1 MYTRGFKSAR
11 ALLLVVCMG
20 SVLPV
25 WSQSTSSG
33 TLAGSVTDPSN
44 AVVPGA
50 TVALT
55 DSSTN
60 IARTTST
67 NKEGRYIFVDVT
79 PGVYSISVTKS
90 GFATSKTEKHEVKV
104 GESLTLN
111 LSLQVGG
118 ANVVVEVSAT
128 GTELQTM
135 NATVG
140 NTVTAL
146 AIDNLPSIG
155 RDVNT
160 FIELQP
166 GVSAGGDVAGAV
178 NDQSYFSLDGGNNS
192 NDMDGSGGVY
202 TAGQQNLVIGDPTG
216 GMSTQ
221 SFTFSAPSGVLPT
234 PADSVEEFKVNTA
247 GQTADFNSSAGAEI
261 QIVTKRGTS
270 SFHGTAYEYYKDNN
284 WSSNAWANNQNNWEG
299 VAQCGAPN
307 CGHIG
312 LPSYHYSRFGG
323 AIGGPVT
330 NKEILGG
337 KTFFFYN
344 YEGFRYPNSETITR
358 NVPSPALRLG
368 LLTNAATGTIA
379 YNLNNAPVVFNG
391 VTYAANYGCAGAP
404 GGKCDPLGLGLN
416 PLVSQIWNKYEPQSN
431 STCAGGQ
438 YLCDN
443 ANVLGFAAN
452 LSVPITSNFDVARI
466 DHDFGSKNHFMTSW
480 RYYKM
485 NLASDSQIDIG
496 GFFPGD
502 TLGTPASQAGNP
514 IRDWYLVAGLTTNI
528 TTNTTN
534 DIHYSYLRNWWAWSR
549 AGAPPQIPGLGG
561 ALELDG
567 GQQETQDLGPFNV
580 NNGDI
585 RRRFWDGHDNMFR
598 DDISMLKGN
607 HLFQFGGT
615 YQHNWDY
622 HQRND
627 SGGTINAFPVYEL
640 GNTTNGSGMGALA
653 YPCAT
658 TSTISTTPKTCD
670 SLYANVLGV
679 LSIASQMFARSG
691 ASLTLDPPLSNAFDQ
706 STIPYYNVYFSDTW
720 HMKPTLTFTYG
731 LGWALEMPPVEA
743 NGKQAV
749 LVDAA
754 NQPVTTLGYLAN
766 IKTAALQG
774 NVYNPEVGF
783 ALVGNASN
791 GLKYPYNPFYGEFS
805 PRVAVA
811 WNPRFDGDSI
821 GGKLFGHD
829 STVVRGGYG
838 RVYGRTNGVVQVLV
852 PLLGLGLEQPVACN
866 SNLASVGSP
875 GNWACGAS
883 LAGTY
888 SNGFRVGSTVSST
901 GGPTVPL
908 VSNVSTTLPQPA
920 YPGFNN
926 TFSSNPE
933 GLDPNF
939 RANAIDSFDFTIQRQ
954 ISRRVTLEVGY
965 IGRRITHEYQPV
977 ELNPVPYMMTLGGQQ
992 FKQAYANLV
1001 TQYCGGLKG
1010 LAAGGCAGASTTGPT
1025 PVTPQPFFETAL
1037 KGTGYCNG
1045 FTSCTAAVA
1054 SNEGAAYGAG
1064 CTPSAACPAVNI
1076 ATGNLNNAQVWGIW
1090 SDLDSGVGCPTG
1102 GCTVLPG
1109 VGNVG
1114 GFAFPRSLQSTPI
1127 PATCAALG
1135 QGGLGNNG
1143 CTGSYT
1149 DGAFLNASIGYGN
1162 YNAGFVSLKMADW
1175 RGLTLQN
1182 NFTWSK
1188 ALGVGAQAQSSSV
1201 LTALDPFN
1209 LQEQY
1214 GRQAWD
1220 RKFIYNVFLVYQPP
1234 FFKGQSGFIGRA
1246 LGGWTFAT
1254 IFAAGSG
1261 VPTQVGTTYSDYQG
1275 FGACDGIGCGDYDM
1289 ENAVPIGSV
1298 PNRHAYYCPGNTYS
1312 GFCSTQTNGFPV
1324 NYFPNG
1330 VLQASNWRNPILG
1343 IDNRDGGSGILGGL
1357 AYWNMDFSIKKSI
1370 RVAEGISLEFQ
1381 GVFANVL
1388 NHNQWTD
1395 NYLGLYNTAGFGA
1408 LGFNTA
1414 PDNGIGVNGE
1424 AEPRNIQLGARVRF

>member
-1 MYTRGFKSAR
+1 MHIRSLKLALV
-11 ALLLVVCMG
+11 LLLVVSMG
-20 SVLPV
+20 GARLA
-25 WSQSTSSG
+25 WAQSTSSG
-33 TLAGSVTDPSN
+33 TVAGTITDPSG
-44 AVVPGA
+44 AVIGGA
-50 TVALT
+50 MVSLT
-55 DSSTN
+55 DTATN
-60 IARTTST
+60 VTRTATT
-67 NKEGRYIFVDVT
+67 NASGRYYYADVT
-79 PGVYSISVTKS
+79 PGTYTITVAKT
-90 GFATSKTEKHEVKV
+90 GFSTAKAEKQVIQV
-104 GESLTLN
+104 GLALTTN
-111 LSLQVGG
+111 LVLQVGA
-118 ANVVVEVSAT
+118 ANVVVEVSAV
-128 GTELQTM
+128 GNELQTM

-140 NTVTAL
+140 NTVPSI
-146 AIDNLPSIG
+146 AIENLPSVG

-202 TAGQQNLVIGDPTG
+202 TGTQQNMVIGDPTG

-221 SFTFSAPSGVLPT
+221 SFTFSVPSGVLPT

-299 VAQCGAPN
+299 VAQCGAPD

-312 LPSYHYSRFGG
+312 LPAYHYSRFGG
-323 AIGGPVT
+323 ALGGPLT
-330 NKEILGG
+330 PKQFLGG

-368 LLTNAATGTIA
+368 LLTDASTGAIA
-379 YNLNNAPVVFNG
+379 YNLNNTPVTFNG
-391 VTYAANYGCAGAP
+391 VTYAANFGCAGAP
-404 GGKCDPLGLGLN
+404 GGTCDPLALGLN
-416 PLVSQIWNKYEPQSN
+416 PLVSQVWSKYEPQSN

-438 YLCDN
+438 HLCDS

-452 LSVPITSNFDVARI
+452 LSLPTTSNFDVARI
-466 DHDFGSKNHFMTSW
+466 DHDFGSKNHFMASW

-485 NLASDSQIDIG
+485 NLASDNQVDIG

-502 TLGTPASQAGNP
+502 TLGTPASQSSDP

-534 DIHYSYLRNWWAWSR
+534 DIHYSFLRNWWAWSR
-549 AGAPPQIPGLGG
+549 AGAPPQLPGLGG
-561 ALELDG
+561 ALELDS
-567 GQQETQDLGPFNV
+567 GQSNVQDLGPFNV
-580 NNGDI
+580 DNQSI

-615 YQHNWDY
+615 YQHNWNY

-640 GNTTNGSGMGALA
+640 GNTTNGSGMGTLA

-679 LSIASQMFARSG
+679 VSIASQMFARSG
-691 ASLTLDPPLSNAFDQ
+691 ASLTLNPPLSNAFDQ

-720 HMKPTLTFTYG
+720 HVKPTLTFTYG
-731 LGWALEMPPVEA
+731 LGYALEMPPVEA
-743 NGKQAV
+743 QGKQTV

-754 NQPVTTLGYLAN
+754 DEPLSTEAYLDN
-766 IKTAALQG
+766 VKKAALAGQ
-774 NVYNPEVGF
+774 VYNPEMGF
-783 ALVGNASN
+783 ALVGNTAN

-805 PRVAVA
+805 PRAALA
-811 WNPRFDGDSI
+811 WNPHFAPDSMAGRI
-821 GGKLFGHD
+821 FGSQD
-829 STVVRGGYG
+829 TVLRGGYG
-838 RVYGRTNGVVQVLV
+838 RQYGRTNGVVQVLV

-866 SNLASVGSP
+866 SNLVGSAP
-875 GNWACGAS
+875 GSWACGSS

-888 SNGFRVGSTVSST
+888 SNGFRVGQTASAT

-908 VSNVSTTLPQPA
+908 ISLASPTLPQPT

-933 GLDPNF
+933 GLDPSF
-939 RANAIDSFDFTIQRQ
+939 RASAIDAFDLTLQRQ
-954 ISRRVTLEVGY
+954 LSHRVTLELGY

-992 FKQAYANLV
+992 FKQAYANVVL
-1001 TQYCGGLKG
+1001 QYCGGLAG
-1010 LAAGGCAGASTTGPT
+1010 LAGGGCGGTAGPNPSA
-1025 PVTPQPFFETAL
+1025 VTAQPFFEQAL
-1037 KGTGYCNG
+1037 KGTGYCNA
-1045 FTSCTAAVA
+1045 FSSCTAAVVA
-1054 SNEGAAYGAG
+1054 NEGASG
-1064 CTPSAACPAVNI
+1064 TN
-1076 ATGNLNNAQVWGIW
+1076 NLGNAQVWGIW
-1090 SDLDSGVGCPTG
+1090 SDLDSGIGCPPG
-1102 GCTVLPG
+1102 GCTV
-1109 VGNVG
+1109 VNGNVG
-1114 GFAFPRSLQSTPI
+1114 AFNFPRSLQSTPI
-1127 PATCAALG
+1127 PSTC
-1135 QGGLGNNG
+1135 NG
-1143 CTGSYT
+1143 VTTIGCSGAFT
-1149 DGAFLNASIGYGN
+1149 DGAFQNASIGYGN
-1162 YNAGFVSLKMADW
+1162 YNAGFVSVKMADW
-1175 RGLTLQN
+1175 RGVTMQS

-1188 ALGVGAQAQSSSV
+1188 ALGLGAQAQSSSV

-1214 GRQAWD
+1214 GRQPWD
-1220 RKFIYNVFLVYQPP
+1220 RKIVYNTLLVYQPP
-1234 FFKGQSGFIGRA
+1234 FYKGQSGFLGRA
-1246 LGGWTFAT
+1246 LGGWTFST
-1254 IFAAGSG
+1254 VFAAGSG
-1261 VPTQVGTTYSDYQG
+1261 VPTQVGTTFSDYQG
-1275 FGACDGIGCGDYDM
+1275 FGGCDGIGCGDYDM
-1289 ENAVPIGSV
+1289 ENAVPLGPV
-1298 PNRHAYYCPGNTYS
+1298 PSRHAYHCPGNTYS

-1343 IDNRDGGSGILGGL
+1343 IDSRDGGAGILGGL

-1370 RVAEGISLEFQ
+1370 RVTEGVSLEFQ

-1395 NYLGLYNTAGFGA
+1395 NYLGLYDTAGFGA
-1408 LGFNTA
+1408 LGYNTA

-1424 AEPRNIQLGARVRF
+1424 AEPRNIELGARVRF

>member
-1 MYTRGFKSAR
+1 MQIRSLKLALV
-11 ALLLVVCMG
+11 LLLVIGVG
-20 SVLPV
+20 SASPL
-25 WSQSTSSG
+25 WAQSASSG
-33 TLAGSVTDPSN
+33 TVAGTITDPSG
-44 AVVPGA
+44 AVVAGA
-50 TVALT
+50 TVSLT
-55 DSSTN
+55 DTATN
-60 IARTTST
+60 VSRAATTNAT
-67 NKEGRYIFVDVT
+67 GRYYYGDVK
-79 PGVYSISVTKS
+79 PGTYTVTVAKA
-90 GFATSKTEKHEVKV
+90 GFSTAQAEHQVV
-104 GESLTLN
+104 
-111 LSLQVGG
+111 QVGLG
-118 ANVVVEVSAT
+118 LTVNLALQIGGTNVVVEVSSV
-128 GTELQTM
+128 GNELQTM

-140 NTVTAL
+140 NTVPQI

-202 TAGQQNLVIGDPTG
+202 TAGQQNMVIGDPTG

-221 SFTFSAPSGVLPT
+221 SFTYSAPSGVLPT

-284 WSSNAWANNQNNWEG
+284 WSSNAWGNNQNNWQG
-299 VAQCGAPN
+299 TAQCGAPN

-323 AIGGPVT
+323 ALGGPLT
-330 NKEILGG
+330 SKEFLGG

-368 LLTNAATGTIA
+368 LLTNAATGAIA
-379 YNLNNAPVVFNG
+379 YNLNNTPVTFNG
-391 VTYAANYGCAGAP
+391 VPYAANYGCAKALL
-404 GGKCDPLGLGLN
+404 GKCDPLGLGLN

-438 YLCDN
+438 NLCDN

-452 LSVPITSNFDVARI
+452 LSEPTTSNFDVARI
-466 DHDFGSKNHFMTSW
+466 DHDFGSKNHFMASW

-485 NLASDSQIDIG
+485 DLASDSEVDIG

-534 DIHYSYLRNWWAWSR
+534 DVHYSFLRNWWAWSR

-561 ALELDG
+561 ALGLDDA
-567 GQQETQDLGPFNV
+567 QSETQDLAPFNV
-580 NNGDI
+580 DNQNI

-598 DDISMLKGN
+598 DDVSTLKGN

-615 YQHNWDY
+615 YQHNWNY

-640 GNTTNGSGMGALA
+640 GNTTNGSGMGTLA

-658 TSTISTTPKTCD
+658 TATISTTPKTCD

-679 LSIASQMFARSG
+679 VSVASQMFARSG
-691 ASLTLDPPLSNAFDQ
+691 SNLSLLPSLSNAFDK

-731 LGWALEMPPVEA
+731 LGYALEMPPVEQD
-743 NGKQAV
+743 GKQTV
-749 LVDAA
+749 LVDSADE
-754 NQPVTTLGYLAN
+754 PLSTGTYLN
-766 IKTAALQG
+766 NVKKAALAGQ
-774 NVYNPEVGF
+774 VYNPEMGF
-783 ALVGNASN
+783 ALVGNTAN

-805 PRVAVA
+805 PRVALA
-811 WNPRFDGDSI
+811 WNPHFDADSL
-821 GGKLFGHD
+821 GGKIFGTQD
-829 STVVRGGYG
+829 TVLRGGYG
-838 RVYGRTNGVVQVLV
+838 RQYGRTNGVVQVLV

-866 SNLASVGSP
+866 SNLVGSTP
-875 GNWACGAS
+875 GSWACGGS

-888 SNGFRVGSTVSST
+888 SNGFRVGQTTSAS

-908 VSNVSTTLPQPA
+908 IALASPTLPQPA

-926 TFSSNPE
+926 SFSSNPE

-939 RANAIDSFDFTIQRQ
+939 RASAIDAFDVTLQRQ
-954 ISRRVTLEVGY
+954 LSHRVTLELGY

-992 FKQAYANLV
+992 FKQAYANMVL
-1001 TQYCGGLKG
+1001 QYCGGLSG
-1010 LAAGGCAGASTTGPT
+1010 LAGGGCGGKAGPNPGA
-1025 PVTPQPFFETAL
+1025 VTPQPFFERAL
-1037 KGTGYCNG
+1037 KGTGYCNT
-1045 FTSCTAAVA
+1045 FSSCTAAVVA
-1054 SNEGAAYGAG
+1054 NEGASG
-1064 CTPSAACPAVNI
+1064 
-1076 ATGNLNNAQVWGIW
+1076 TGNLTNAQVWGLW
-1090 SDLDSGVGCPTG
+1090 SDLDSGVGCPMG
-1102 GCTVLPG
+1102 GCVD
-1109 VGNVG
+1109 VNGNVG
-1114 GFAFPRSLQSTPI
+1114 AFNFPRSLQSTPI
-1127 PATCAALG
+1127 PSTCNAA
-1135 QGGLGNNG
+1135 NTIG
-1143 CTGSYT
+1143 CSGAFT
-1149 DGAFLNASIGYGN
+1149 DGAFQNASIGYGN
-1162 YNAGFVSLKMADW
+1162 YNAGFVSVKMAEF
-1175 RGLTLQN
+1175 RGMTMQS

-1188 ALGVGAQAQSSSV
+1188 ALGIGAQAQSSSV

-1220 RKFIYNVFLVYQPP
+1220 RKFIYNTFLVYQPP

-1246 LGGWTFAT
+1246 LGGWTFST

-1261 VPTQVGTTYSDYQG
+1261 VPTQIATSFADYQG
-1275 FGACDGIGCGDYDM
+1275 FGACDGLGCGDYDM
-1289 ENAVPIGSV
+1289 ENAVPIGPV
-1298 PNRHAYYCPGNTYS
+1298 PNRHAYYCGSCS
-1312 GFCSTQTNGFPV
+1312 GQTNGFPV
-1324 NYFPNG
+1324 NYFPDG
-1330 VLQASNWRNPILG
+1330 VAQANNWRNPILG
-1343 IDNRDGGSGILGGL
+1343 IDSRDGGSGILGGL
-1357 AYWNMDFSIKKSI
+1357 SYWNMDFSIKKSI
-1370 RVAEGISLEFQ
+1370 RVTEGVNLEFQ

-1395 NYLGLYNTAGFGA
+1395 NYLCLCNTAGFGA
-1408 LGFNTA
+1408 LGYNTA
-1414 PDNGIGVNGE
+1414 PDNGVGVNGE
-1424 AEPRNIQLGARVRF
+1424 AEPRNIELGARVRF

>member
-1 MYTRGFKSAR
+1 MRSFKL
-11 ALLLVVCMG
+11 ALVLVLVVCVGG
-20 SVLPV
+20 SLPV
-25 WSQSTSSG
+25 WSQSSSSG
-33 TLAGSVTDPSN
+33 TVAGSVTDQSN

-50 TVALT
+50 SVALT
-55 DSSTN
+55 DTGTN
-60 IARTTST
+60 IARTTTT

-79 PGVYSISVTKS
+79 PGVYNISVTKS
-90 GFATSKTEKHEVKV
+90 GFATTKTEKQEVKV
-104 GESLTLN
+104 GESLTIN
-111 LSLQVGG
+111 LALQVGG

-178 NDQSYFSLDGGNNS
+178 NDQSYFSLDGGNNT

-202 TAGQQNLVIGDPTG
+202 TNSQQSLVIGDPTG

-221 SFTFSAPSGVLPT
+221 TFTYGAPSGVMPT

-261 QIVTKRGTS
+261 KIVTKRGTS

-284 WSSNAWANNQNNWEG
+284 WSSNSWQNNQNNAIPG
-299 VAQCGAPN
+299 
-307 CGHIG
+307 GHIG
-312 LPSYHYSRFGG
+312 LPSFHYSRFGG

-344 YEGFRYPNSETITR
+344 YEGFRYPSSQTIFR

-368 LLTNAATGTIA
+368 LLTDTATGKIA
-379 YNLNNAPVVFNG
+379 YNLNPYAVTAPDGSTVP
-391 VTYAANYGCAGAP
+391 ANFGCAGAP
-404 GGKCDPLGLGLN
+404 GGVCDPLGVGIS
-416 PLVSQIWNKYEPQSN
+416 PLLHNAGNTGIWDLYAPQSN
-431 STCAGGQ
+431 ATCSQ
-438 YLCDN
+438 SLCDSN
-443 ANVLGFAAN
+443 NVLGFAGN
-452 LSVPITSNFDVARI
+452 LDLPITSNFSVARL
-466 DHDFGSKNHFMTSW
+466 DHDFGSKNHFMASY
-480 RYYKM
+480 RYYKVKF
-485 NLASDSQIDIG
+485 ASGDEVDIG

-502 TLGTPASQAGNP
+502 KLGTPTSASSDPVQ
-514 IRDWYLVAGLTTNI
+514 DWYVVAGLTTNI

-534 DIHYSYLRNWWAWSR
+534 DIHYSFLRNWWAWAR
-549 AGAPPQIPGLGG
+549 AGAPPQIAGLGG
-561 ALELDG
+561 ALELDA
-567 GQQETQDLGPFNV
+567 GQATCGVNCQELGPFNV
-580 NNGDI
+580 DNQQI
-585 RRRFWDGHDNMFR
+585 RRRFWDGHDQMVR

-607 HLFQFGGT
+607 HLFQFGGS
-615 YQHNWDY
+615 YNHNWDY

-627 SGGTINAFPVYEL
+627 SGGTINAFPVYSL
-640 GNTTNGSGMGALA
+640 GNGSNGSGMGALA

-658 TSTISTTPKTCD
+658 TPTISTTAKTCD
-670 SLYANVLGV
+670 SLMATDLGV
-679 LSIASQMFARSG
+679 VSIAGQVFTRSG
-691 ASLTLDPPLSNAFDQ
+691 SSLNLNPPLSNAFDQ

-720 HMKPTLTFTYG
+720 HMKPTLTLTYG

-743 NGKQAV
+743 EGKQAM

-754 NQPVTTLGYLAN
+754 NQPVTTLGYLTN
-766 IKTAALQG
+766 VRNAALQG
-774 NVYNPEVGF
+774 NVYNPQLGF
-783 ALVGNASN
+783 ALVGNTSN

-811 WNPRFDGDSI
+811 WNPRFESDSI
-821 GGKLFGHD
+821 GGKIFGHD
-829 STVVRGGYG
+829 STVIRGGYG
-838 RVYGRTNGVVQVLV
+838 RGYGRTNGVVQVLV

-866 SNLASVGSP
+866 SNLVTASAW
-875 GNWACGAS
+875 NCGAS
-883 LAGTY
+883 HAGTY
-888 SNGFRVGSTVSST
+888 GASATQGFRVGSAVSSA

-908 VSNVSTTLPQPA
+908 VSLVSPTLPQPV

-926 TFSSNPE
+926 TFSSDPE

-954 ISRRVTLEVGY
+954 ISRRVTLELGY

-992 FKQAYANLV
+992 FKQAYANTVL
-1001 TQYCGGLKG
+1001 QYCGGVAG
-1010 LAAGGCAGASTTGPT
+1010 LAGGGCGGSALPT
-1025 PVTPQPFFETAL
+1025 PGPGPNPGAVTPQPFFETAL
-1037 KGTGYCNG
+1037 AGTGYCTG
-1045 FTSCTAAVA
+1045 FTSCTAAVVA
-1054 SNEGAAYGAG
+1054 NEGAAG
-1064 CTPSAACPAVNI
+1064 
-1076 ATGNLNNAQVWGIW
+1076 TGNLTNAQVWGLW
-1090 SDLDSGVGCPTG
+1090 SDLDQ
-1102 GCTVLPG
+1102 
-1109 VGNVG
+1109 G
-1114 GFAFPRSLQSTPI
+1114 GFNFPRSLQSTPI

-1135 QGGLGNNG
+1135 GVGTNG
-1143 CTGSYT
+1143 CAGSYT
-1149 DGAFLNASIGYGN
+1149 SGAYLNASIGYGN
-1162 YNAGFVSLKMADW
+1162 YNAGFASLKMADW
-1175 RGLTLQN
+1175 HGVTLQN

-1188 ALGVGAQAQSSSV
+1188 ALGLGAQAQSSSV

-1209 LQEQY
+1209 LKEQY

-1220 RKFIYNVFLVYQPP
+1220 RKFLYNVFVVYQPP
-1234 FFKGQSGFIGRA
+1234 FFKGQSGFLGRT

-1261 VPTQVGTTYSDYQG
+1261 VPTQVGTTFGDYQG
-1275 FGACDGIGCGDYDM
+1275 FGACDGVGCGDYDM
-1289 ENAVPIGSV
+1289 ENAVPIGKV
-1298 PNRHAYYCPGNTYS
+1298 PNVHAYKCPGYQFA
-1312 GFCSTQTNGFPV
+1312 GFCSNQGNGYPV

-1330 VLQASNWRNPILG
+1330 TNQYANWRNPILG
-1343 IDNRDGGSGILGGL
+1343 IDNRDGGAGILGGL
-1357 AYWNMDFSIKKSI
+1357 AYWNMDFSVKKNI
-1370 RVAEGISLEFQ
+1370 RVTEGISMELQ

-1395 NYLGLYNTAGFGA
+1395 NYLGLYNPAGFGA
-1408 LGFNTA
+1408 LGA
-1414 PDNGIGVNGE
+1414 LGE
-1424 AEPRNIQLGARVRF
+1424 GEPRNIEVGFRIRF

>member
-1 MYTRGFKSAR
+1 MYIRKVKFD
-11 ALLLVVCMG
+11 LFLLVTLCLL
-20 SVLPV
+20 SALPA
-25 WSQSTSSG
+25 WAQSTSTG
-33 TLAGSVTDPSN
+33 TVAGTITDPSN

-50 TVALT
+50 RVTLT
-55 DSSTN
+55 DPSTN
-60 IARTTST
+60 TARSAVA
-67 NKEGRYIFVDVT
+67 NAAGRYFFADVT
-79 PGVYSISVTKS
+79 PGTYSISASKA
-90 GFATSKTEKHEVKV
+90 GFSTVKADHQVVQV
-104 GESLTLN
+104 GLALTAN
-111 LSLQVGG
+111 LALQVGG
-118 ANVVVEVSAT
+118 TNVVVEVSAV
-128 GTELQTM
+128 GNELQTM

-140 NTVTAL
+140 NTVPQI

-202 TAGQQNLVIGDPTG
+202 TGTQQNMVIGDPTG

-270 SFHGTAYEYYKDNN
+270 GFHGTAYEYYKDNN

-299 VAQCGAPN
+299 VAQCGAPG

-312 LPSYHYSRFGG
+312 LPAYHYSRFGG
-323 AIGGPVT
+323 ALGGPLT
-330 NKEILGG
+330 SKKFLGG

-368 LLTNAATGTIA
+368 LLTNSASGAIA
-379 YNLNNAPVVFNG
+379 YNLNNSPVTFNG

-431 STCAGGQ
+431 ATCSQ
-438 YLCDN
+438 SLCDN

-452 LSVPITSNFDVARI
+452 LNLPVSSNFDVARI
-466 DHDFGSKNHFMTSW
+466 DHDFGSKNHFMASW

-485 NLASDSQIDIG
+485 NLASDEQVDIG

-502 TLGTPASQAGNP
+502 TLGTPASQASDP
-514 IRDWYLVAGLTTNI
+514 IRDWYLVAGLTTNV

-534 DIHYSYLRNWWAWSR
+534 DIHYSFLRNWWAWTR
-549 AGAPPQIPGLGG
+549 AGAPPQLPGLGG
-561 ALELDG
+561 ALGLDDA
-567 GQQETQDLGPFNV
+567 QSQTQNLGPFNV
-580 NNGDI
+580 DNQSI
-585 RRRFWDGHDNMFR
+585 RRRFWDGHDSMFR
-598 DDISMLKGN
+598 DDLSMLKGN
-607 HLFQFGGT
+607 HLFQFGGA
-615 YQHNWDY
+615 YQHNWNY

-640 GNTTNGSGMGALA
+640 GNTTDGSGMGTLA

-679 LSIASQMFARSG
+679 VSVASQMFARSG
-691 ASLTLDPPLSNAFDQ
+691 PSLALQPPLSNAFDK
-706 STIPYYNVYFSDTW
+706 STIPYYNAYFSDTW
-720 HMKPTLTFTYG
+720 HLKPTLTFTYG
-731 LGWALEMPPVEA
+731 LGYALEMPPVEQD
-743 NGKQAV
+743 GKQTV

-754 NQPVTTLGYLAN
+754 NEPVSTETYLN
-766 IKTAALQG
+766 NVKKAALAGQ
-774 NVYNPEVGF
+774 VYNPELGF
-783 ALVGNASN
+783 ALVGNTAN

-811 WNPRFDGDSI
+811 WNPHFDADSMA
-821 GGKLFGHD
+821 GKIFGTQD
-829 STVVRGGYG
+829 TVLRGGYG
-838 RVYGRTNGVVQVLV
+838 RQYGRTNGVVQVLV

-866 SNLASVGSP
+866 SNLVGSAP
-875 GNWACGAS
+875 GSWACGAS

-888 SNGFRVGSTVSST
+888 SNGFRVGQATSAS

-908 VSNVSTTLPQPA
+908 ISLASPTLPQPA

-926 TFSSNPE
+926 SFSSNPE
-933 GLDPNF
+933 GLDPSF
-939 RANAIDSFDFTIQRQ
+939 RANAIDAFDLTLQRQ
-954 ISRRVTLEVGY
+954 LSHRVTLELGY

-992 FKQAYANLV
+992 FKQAYANVVL
-1001 TQYCGGLKG
+1001 QYCGGIAG
-1010 LAAGGCAGASTTGPT
+1010 LAGGGCGGKTGPSAGA
-1025 PVTPQPFFETAL
+1025 VTPQPFFEHAL

-1045 FTSCTAAVA
+1045 FSSCTAAVVA
-1054 SNEGAAYGAG
+1054 NEGAGG
-1064 CTPSAACPAVNI
+1064 
-1076 ATGNLNNAQVWGIW
+1076 TGNLTNAQVWGIW
-1090 SDLDSGVGCPTG
+1090 SDLDSGVGCPAG
-1102 GCTVLPG
+1102 GCAEVN
-1109 VGNVG
+1109 GNVG
-1114 GFAFPRSLQSTPI
+1114 AFNFPRSLQSTPI
-1127 PATCAALG
+1127 PSTC
-1135 QGGLGNNG
+1135 NG
-1143 CTGSYT
+1143 VNTIGCSGAFT
-1149 DGAFLNASIGYGN
+1149 DGAFQNASIGYGN
-1162 YNAGFVSLKMADW
+1162 YNAGFVSVKTADW
-1175 RGLTLQN
+1175 RGVTMQS

-1188 ALGVGAQAQSSSV
+1188 ALGLGAQAQSSSV

-1220 RKFIYNVFLVYQPP
+1220 RKFIYNVFLVYQPS

-1246 LGGWTFAT
+1246 LGGWTFST

-1261 VPTQVGTTYSDYQG
+1261 VPTQIATTFANYQG
-1275 FGACDGIGCGDYDM
+1275 FGACDGLGCGDYDM
-1289 ENAVPIGSV
+1289 ENAVPIGPV
-1298 PNRHAYYCPGNTYS
+1298 PNRHANHCPGNTYS
-1312 GFCSTQTNGFPV
+1312 GFCSTQSNGFPV

-1370 RVAEGISLEFQ
+1370 RVAEGINLEFQ

-1395 NYLGLYNTAGFGA
+1395 NYLCLCNTAGFGA

-1424 AEPRNIQLGARVRF
+1424 AEPRNIELGARVRF